1 MSPSYFSLPSPCYC
15 FLSQAV
21 ARGKTSGN
29 VTPATGPTTEEAFLE
44 QFRVAYSSKDLD
56 RIMACWC
63 WDGNTEED
71 LAPVRDQVAAD
82 LELTVKEIRI
92 EPLHGDEITQFT
104 LKGVTYVTNL
114 NPIARVVIEFDT
126 GNPNATNS
134 TSLLYGKDPDGV
146 LKITTTRP
154 K

>member
-1 MSPSYFSLPSPCYC
+1 
-15 FLSQAV
+15 
-21 ARGKTSGN
+21 
-29 VTPATGPTTEEAFLE
+29 
-44 QFRVAYSSKDLD
+44 
-56 RIMACWC
+56 MACWC

-146 LKITTTRP
+146 LKITTPRP